1 MKSNSELIVQRL
13 KEVIF
18 SETIIQ
24 EFKMSDSDFTR
35 NRKQPFGSM
44 ILFMVNF
51 LKKSLIIEIDNYL
64 SHVKLK
70 LEDCSFKSFTSSAF
84 VQKRKKINH
93 TVFKFLSAVIIDNF
107 YIKSNKN
114 IKLFEGFR
122 LLAVDGSRT
131 TLPNS
136 KELQETFGRAKNQT
150 EAIVV
155 QGRVSI
161 IYDVLNHIV
170 IDSVLSNLKIA
181 ERELALGHSEHWKPK
196 DLIIY
201 DRGYPSFDFK
211 YQHTKKGIDYLMRVP
226 VEYSKV
232 VMAFVDSKKTSVIVT
247 ISPPDKHNYKDKDYT
262 KSATLQVRLVRVE
275 LPDGEIEILFT
286 SLLDNQLYPASIFK
300 ELYFLRWGVETFYDQ
315 LKNKLKLENFTGYSA
330 SSVLQDFYCSIFISN
345 LQSVIVNDLQ
355 AELDEKSAGKL
366 YKQKVNT
373 NLSYGFLKNRVLEL
387 LWKDIPGTEIHHEL
401 KTLFLRNTIPIRN
414 GRHEE
419 RNRKKYQNRNKP
431 KVTKNQRDAI

>member
-1 MKSNSELIVQRL
+1 MKNSSDLIVQKL

-18 SETIIQ
+18 SEAIIQ

-35 NRKQPFGSM
+35 NRKQPFGFM

-51 LKKSLIIEIDNYL
+51 LKKSLVIEIDNYL
-64 SHVKLK
+64 NHVKLK
-70 LEDCSFKSFTSSAF
+70 LGDCSFKSFTSSAF
-84 VQKRKKINH
+84 VQKRKKIKH
-93 TVFKFLSAVIIDNF
+93 TVFIFLSSVIIDNY

-136 KELQETFGRAKNQT
+136 KELQETFGQAKNQT

-161 IYDVLNHIV
+161 LYDVLNHIV
-170 IDSVLSNLKIA
+170 IDSVLSNVKIA
-181 ERELALGHSEHWKPK
+181 ERELALGHAEHWKTK

-226 VEYSKV
+226 VKYSKV
-232 VMAFVDSKKTSVIVT
+232 VMAFVDSKRTTAIVT
-247 ISPPDKHNYKDKDYT
+247 ISPPDRHNYKDKDYT
-262 KSATLQVRLVRVE
+262 KTATLKVRLVRVD
-275 LPDGEIEILFT
+275 LPCGEIEILFT
-286 SLLDNQLYPASIFK
+286 SLLDTQQYPVSIFK

-315 LKNKLKLENFTGYSA
+315 LKNKLKLEHFTGYSA

-355 AELDEKSAGKL
+355 AELDKKSEGKM
-366 YKQKVNT
+366 YRQKVNT

-387 LWKDIPGTEIHHEL
+387 LWKDIPATEIHREL
-401 KTLFLRNTIPIRN
+401 TALFLKNTIPIRN
-414 GRHEE
+414 GRNEA
-419 RNRKKYQNRNKP
+419 RNRKKYQNRHKP